1 MLFIGNNTMVLN
13 AATVC
18 GILEKHLNDSL
29 SYGLRSTQEMKVSN
43 VEPNQSEGT
52 YSFSVTIEEKTDAKK
67 AA

>member
-1 MLFIGNNTMVLN
+1 MIFIGDNTMVLN

-29 SYGLRSTQEMKVSN
+29 NYGLRSTHEVKVSN
-43 VEPNQSEGT
+43 VEPNETKGT
-52 YSFSVTIEEKTDAKK
+52 YSFSVTVEEKTDAKK